1 MKVGGGYMCHIISDA
16 KDQLKH
22 VFPYINYKNEKVPF

>member
-1 MKVGGGYMCHIISDA
+1 MKNKGTCHVISDA

-22 VFPYINYKNEKVPF
+22 VFPYINYKKGAF